1 MFLKNQHF
9 FQDFLFFIFV
19 IQFKGFYI
27 YIFLFVDLL
36 SFQVNIKTA
45 LCLYFLFVKFVSIFH
60 CSLWTWIIGNLS
72 SHINT
77 DGRSSY
83 QTAAQTSVSVPDQG
97 STFISLVIYI
107 NNKNTKR
114 PESRRPI
121 NLFRCAESSTQT
133 KKIPYINR

>member
-1 MFLKNQHF
+1 M
-9 FQDFLFFIFV
+9 
-19 IQFKGFYI
+19 
-27 YIFLFVDLL
+27 DLL
-36 SFQVNIKTA
+36 SLPVNIKTA
-45 LCLYFLFVKFVSIFH
+45 LCLYFLLVKFVSIVH

-72 SHINT
+72 SHINS

-83 QTAAQTSVSVPDQG
+83 QTAAPTSVSVPDQG

-121 NLFRCAESSTQT
+121 NLFKFAESNT
-133 KKIPYINR
+133 